1 MKTTH
6 LEEFWKH
13 LWIRKKQNHAFNI
26 GRQKEFSAVQTDLQK
41 ELLKN

>member
-13 LWIRKKQNHAFNI
+13 LGIRKKQNHAFKI
-26 GRQKEFSAVQTDLQK
+26 GRQEEFSAVQTDLQK